1 MAKRTLEDV
10 DVREKRVLVRVDL
23 NLPIEQGAEAIDS
36 YEHRLRAALPTIQYL
51 VGQNSRIILCSHLGR
66 PGGKV
71 VEGLRLAPV
80 GQRLST
86 LVSRPV
92 KILAESVGPQVE
104 EAVTGMS
111 RGDIVMLENL
121 RFHPGEEKNDP
132 GFARALA
139 SLAEVFVMDG
149 FGVVHRAHA
158 STVGVP
164 RYLPSAAGFLVQ
176 REVELLG
183 KALYSPTKP
192 LGALL
197 GGAKASDKMLAL
209 EHLLDR
215 VDSLFI
221 GGGMAVTF
229 LRALGNPAGASSVE
243 EDRLEF
249 AVELLGRARD
259 KGVQVHL
266 PRDVVVTP
274 SFGADSGEARTVP
287 VDEVPPAWYVMDI
300 GAETVEEFVSGLET
314 CKTVI
319 WNGPMGVFEYP
330 AFAEGTRRVG
340 EALASLDATVV
351 VGGGSTAEAVEA
363 LGLSDRMTHVST
375 GGGASLEFLEGK
387 ELPGIDALPDRG

>member
-1 MAKRTLEDV
+1 
-10 DVREKRVLVRVDL
+10 
-23 NLPIEQGAEAIDS
+23 
-36 YEHRLRAALPTIQYL
+36 
-51 VGQNSRIILCSHLGR
+51 
-66 PGGKV
+66 
-71 VEGLRLAPV
+71 
-80 GQRLST
+80 
-86 LVSRPV
+86 
-92 KILAESVGPQVE
+92 
-104 EAVTGMS
+104 
-111 RGDIVMLENL
+111 
-121 RFHPGEEKNDP
+121 
-132 GFARALA
+132 
-139 SLAEVFVMDG
+139 
-149 FGVVHRAHA
+149 
-158 STVGVP
+158 
-164 RYLPSAAGFLVQ
+164 
-176 REVELLG
+176 
-183 KALYSPTKP
+183 
-192 LGALL
+192 
-197 GGAKASDKMLAL
+197 MLAL

-249 AVELLGRARD
+249 AVEMLGRARD

-330 AFAEGTRRVG
+330 AFTEGTRRVG

-351 VGGGSTAEAVEA
+351 VGGG
-363 LGLSDRMTHVST
+363 LH
-375 GGGASLEFLEGK
+375 GGGRGGVGPFGQDDPRVHGGWGVAGV
-387 ELPGIDALPDRG
+387 PGRKGAARDRRPPG